1 MKKKTMLIISLVL
14 SILSLLY
21 FIAEYYGGTRYIKL
35 YRNDTDSYLSNYK
48 TIGKASKDRVVVCF
62 SCTLERIVYIDQ
74 FLKSILDQT
83 VRVDEIMLVIDYSE
97 INYIPEKYKK
107 IVSVHGFK
115 KNYDNNSNLICSIL
129 TEPDSDT
136 KIILVDPHIV
146 YPLDFIETMV
156 SESDKNPSKIIYG
169 SDTKKLDY
177 GILIKP
183 QFFDDKISKYECGS
197 SQSCSD
203 CLNKYSDA
211 PSSVADCGVFYRIYK

>member
-35 YRNDTDSYLSNYK
+35 DRNDTDSYLANYK
-48 TIGKASKDRVVVCF
+48 TIEKASKGRVVVCF
-62 SCTLERIVYIDQ
+62 SCTLERLVYIDQ
-74 FLKSILDQT
+74 FLNSILDQT

-107 IVSVHGFK
+107 IVSVHGLK

-129 TEPDSDT
+129 TEPDADT
-136 KIILVDPHIV
+136 KIFLVSPDII

-156 SESDKNPSKIIYG
+156 S
-169 SDTKKLDY
+169 
-177 GILIKP
+177 
-183 QFFDDKISKYECGS
+183 
-197 SQSCSD
+197 
-203 CLNKYSDA
+203 
-211 PSSVADCGVFYRIYK
+211 